1 MSDKKINNSKTKVFE
16 LIIVTIITIFL
27 LILILIGISIFW
39 IKQNNYV
46 KENLE
51 NKNKISEENVIEEQ
65 IDLINEY
72 GIFGEYYEKAE
83 QKLETLTIEEKIAQ
97 LFVIGKSTN
106 TDYTE
111 LQKYQFG
118 GYLFFKE
125 FFNEKT
131 EQQVKNKIEQY
142 QKTSKIPLLMAV
154 DEEGGIVVRI
164 SNNKNLSATPFKASS
179 QIYNNGGF
187 EAIKQDTINK
197 SNFLNNLG
205 INLNFA
211 PVVDIANNPKDYM
224 YSRSLQQDKD
234 KTAIFAKTVIEAS
247 KGLGV
252 SYTLKHF
259 PGYGNNADTHIGSS
273 IDKRTYEDIYNN
285 DLEPFRAG
293 IEAGAECVMVSH
305 NIVTS
310 IDDKNQASISSKV
323 HTLLRDELNFKG
335 IIITDALN
343 MGAIR
348 DENTIEDAIAKA
360 ITAGNDMIILS
371 IDKNTTDKDGSK
383 ITYQRVINAV
393 KNALNNKEIKQ
404 EIIDEAVTRILA
416 WKYYK
421 EMMLEI

>member
-1 MSDKKINNSKTKVFE
+1 MSDRKINNSKTKVFT
-16 LIIVTIITIFL
+16 LIIVTIITI
-27 LILILIGISIFW
+27 LILIGISVFW
-39 IKQNNYV
+39 LKQNDYV

-51 NKNKISEENVIEEQ
+51 NENKISEENVIEEQ
-65 IDLINEY
+65 FDRIKEY

-97 LFVIGKSTN
+97 LFVIGNSAN

-131 EQQVKNKIEQY
+131 EKQVKNKIEQY
-142 QKTSKIPLLMAV
+142 QKASKIPLLMAV

-393 KNALNNKEIKQ
+393 KNALNNKEIKP
-404 EIIDEAVTRILA
+404 EILDEAVTRILA

>member
-1 MSDKKINNSKTKVFE
+1 MSDRKINNSKTKVFTS
-16 LIIVTIITIFL
+16 IIVTIITI
-27 LILILIGISIFW
+27 LILIGISVFW
-39 IKQNNYV
+39 LKQNDYV

-51 NKNKISEENVIEEQ
+51 NENKISEENVIEEQ
-65 IDLINEY
+65 FDRIKEY

-97 LFVIGKSTN
+97 LFVIGNSAN

-131 EQQVKNKIEQY
+131 EKQVKNKIEQY
-142 QKTSKIPLLMAV
+142 QKASKIPLLMAV

-234 KTAIFAKTVIEAS
+234 KTAIFAKKVIEAS

>member
-1 MSDKKINNSKTKVFE
+1 MSGKKVNSSKSKVFV
-16 LIIVTIITIFL
+16 IVTIIL
-27 LILILIGISIFW
+27 LILIGTLVFI
-39 IKQNNYV
+39 IKQNNRS
-46 KENLE
+46 KETLE
-51 NKNKISEENVIEEQ
+51 NENKESLEQENIIEEK
-65 IDLINEY
+65 IDPIEEY
-72 GIFGEYYEKAE
+72 GIFGEYYEKAQ

-97 LFVIGKSTN
+97 LFVIGNSASTN
-106 TDYTE
+106 YTE
-111 LQKYQFG
+111 LEKYQFG

-125 FFNEKT
+125 FFTGKT
-131 EQQVKNKIEQY
+131 EQQVKSKIEEY
-142 QKTSKIPLLMAV
+142 QKASKIPLLMAV

-164 SNNKNLSATPFKASS
+164 SSNKNLSATPFKSSS

-187 EAIKQDTINK
+187 EAIKEDTINK
-197 SNFLNNLG
+197 SNFLSNLG

-211 PVVDIANNPKDYM
+211 PVVDVANNPKDYM
-224 YSRSLQQDKD
+224 YSRALQQDKD
-234 KTAIFAKTVIEAS
+234 KTATFAKTVIEAS
-247 KGLGV
+247 KGLDV

-293 IEAGAECVMVSH
+293 IEAGAECIMVSH

-310 IDDKNQASISSKV
+310 IDEQNQASISPEV
-323 HTLLRDELNFKG
+323 HKLLKNELNFKG

-348 DENTIEDAIAKA
+348 DENTIEEAVTKA

-383 ITYQRVINAV
+383 ITYSRVINAV
-393 KNALNNKEIKQ
+393 KNALNDERIQQ
-404 EIIDEAVTRILA
+404 ETIDEAVTRILA

-421 EMMLEI
+421 ELLD

>member
-1 MSDKKINNSKTKVFE
+1 MSDRKINNSKTKVFTS
-16 LIIVTIITIFL
+16 IIVTIITI
-27 LILILIGISIFW
+27 LILIGISVFW
-39 IKQNNYV
+39 LKQNDYV

-51 NKNKISEENVIEEQ
+51 NENKISEENVIEEQ
-65 IDLINEY
+65 FDRIKEY

-97 LFVIGKSTN
+97 LFVIGNSAN

-131 EQQVKNKIEQY
+131 EKQVKNKIEQY
-142 QKTSKIPLLMAV
+142 QKASKIPLLMAV

-393 KNALNNKEIKQ
+393 RNALDNKTIEQ
-404 EIIDEAVTRILA
+404 EKIDEAVTRILA

-421 EMMLEI
+421 EMLD

>member
-1 MSDKKINNSKTKVFE
+1 MSDRKINNSKTKVFT
-16 LIIVTIITIFL
+16 LIIVTIITI
-27 LILILIGISIFW
+27 LILIGISVFW
-39 IKQNNYV
+39 LKQNDYV

-51 NKNKISEENVIEEQ
+51 NENKISEENVIEEQ
-65 IDLINEY
+65 FDRIKEY

-97 LFVIGKSTN
+97 LFVIGNSAN

-131 EQQVKNKIEQY
+131 EKQVKNKIEQY
-142 QKTSKIPLLMAV
+142 QKASKIPLLMAV

>member
-1 MSDKKINNSKTKVFE
+1 MSDRKINNSKTKVFTS
-16 LIIVTIITIFL
+16 IIVTIIT
-27 LILILIGISIFW
+27 ILILIGISIFW

-51 NKNKISEENVIEEQ
+51 NENKISEENVIEEQ

-72 GIFGEYYEKAE
+72 GIFDEYYEKAE

-97 LFVIGKSTN
+97 LFVIGNSTN

-142 QKTSKIPLLMAV
+142 QKALKIPLLMAV

-393 KNALNNKEIKQ
+393 RNALDNKTIEQ
-404 EIIDEAVTRILA
+404 EKIDEAVTRILA

-421 EMMLEI
+421 EMLD

>member
-1 MSDKKINNSKTKVFE
+1 MSDRKINNSKTKVFT
-16 LIIVTIITIFL
+16 LIIVTIITI
-27 LILILIGISIFW
+27 LILIGISVFW
-39 IKQNNYV
+39 LKQNDYV

-51 NKNKISEENVIEEQ
+51 NENKISEENVIEEQ
-65 IDLINEY
+65 FDRIKEY

-97 LFVIGKSTN
+97 LFVIGNSAN

-131 EQQVKNKIEQY
+131 EKQVKNKIEQY
-142 QKTSKIPLLMAV
+142 QKASKIPLLMAV

-273 IDKRTYEDIYNN
+273 IDKRTFEDIYNN

>member
-1 MSDKKINNSKTKVFE
+1 MSDRKINNSKTKVFTS
-16 LIIVTIITIFL
+16 IIVTIIT
-27 LILILIGISIFW
+27 ILILIGISIFW

-51 NKNKISEENVIEEQ
+51 NENKISEENVIEEQ

-72 GIFGEYYEKAE
+72 GIFDEYYEKAE

-97 LFVIGKSTN
+97 LFVIGNSTN

-142 QKTSKIPLLMAV
+142 QKALKIPLLMAV

-234 KTAIFAKTVIEAS
+234 KTEILAKTVREAS
-247 KGLGV
+247 KDIGL
-252 SYTLKHF
+252 S
-259 PGYGNNADTHIGSS
+259 
-273 IDKRTYEDIYNN
+273 
-285 DLEPFRAG
+285 
-293 IEAGAECVMVSH
+293 
-305 NIVTS
+305 
-310 IDDKNQASISSKV
+310 
-323 HTLLRDELNFKG
+323 
-335 IIITDALN
+335 
-343 MGAIR
+343 
-348 DENTIEDAIAKA
+348 NT
-360 ITAGNDMIILS
+360 
-371 IDKNTTDKDGSK
+371 
-383 ITYQRVINAV
+383 
-393 KNALNNKEIKQ
+393 
-404 EIIDEAVTRILA
+404 
-416 WKYYK
+416 
-421 EMMLEI
+421 

>member
-1 MSDKKINNSKTKVFE
+1 MSDRKINNSKTKVFTS
-16 LIIVTIITIFL
+16 IIVTIIT
-27 LILILIGISIFW
+27 ILILIGISIFW

-51 NKNKISEENVIEEQ
+51 NENKISEENVIEEQ

-72 GIFGEYYEKAE
+72 GIFDEYYEKAE

-97 LFVIGKSTN
+97 LFVIGNSTN

-142 QKTSKIPLLMAV
+142 QKALKIPLLMAV

-273 IDKRTYEDIYNN
+273 IDKITYEDIYNN

>member
-1 MSDKKINNSKTKVFE
+1 MSDRKINNSKTKVFT
-16 LIIVTIITIFL
+16 LIIVTIITI
-27 LILILIGISIFW
+27 LILIGISVFW
-39 IKQNNYV
+39 LKQNDYV

-51 NKNKISEENVIEEQ
+51 NENKISEENVIEEQ
-65 IDLINEY
+65 FDRIKEY

-97 LFVIGKSTN
+97 LFVIGNSAN

-142 QKTSKIPLLMAV
+142 QKASKIPLLMAV

-310 IDDKNQASISSKV
+310 IDDKNQSSISSKV

-393 KNALNNKEIKQ
+393 RNALDNKTIEQ
-404 EIIDEAVTRILA
+404 EKIDEAVTRILA

-421 EMMLEI
+421 EMLD

>member
-1 MSDKKINNSKTKVFE
+1 MSDRKINNSKTKVFT
-16 LIIVTIITIFL
+16 LIIVTIITI
-27 LILILIGISIFW
+27 LILIGISVFW
-39 IKQNNYV
+39 LKQNDYV

-51 NKNKISEENVIEEQ
+51 NENKISEENVIEEQ
-65 IDLINEY
+65 FDRIKEY

-97 LFVIGKSTN
+97 LFVIGNSAN

-131 EQQVKNKIEQY
+131 EKQVKNKIEQY
-142 QKTSKIPLLMAV
+142 QKASKIPLLMAV

-273 IDKRTYEDIYNN
+273 IDKRTHEDIYNN

>member
-27 LILILIGISIFW
+27 LILIGISIFW

-97 LFVIGKSTN
+97 LFVIGRSTN

-273 IDKRTYEDIYNN
+273 IDKRTYDDIYNN

-305 NIVTS
+305 NIVTN
-310 IDDKNQASISSKV
+310 IDDKNQSSISSKV

-393 KNALNNKEIKQ
+393 RNALDNKIIEQ
-404 EIIDEAVTRILA
+404 EKIDEAVTRILA

-421 EMMLEI
+421 EMLD